1 MPEDD
6 EYNAKPEEASIFALA
21 QLGCTHPE
29 LDKRTRLVRGLEV
42 FGPER
47 TPFRFFPPRSPLLP
61 TTSPLLPTTRRS
73 NLVSSHASSD
83 FP

>member
-29 LDKRTRLVRGLEV
+29 LDKRTPCPLQLFKPAKTPLFLLKTIVGCCGLI
-42 FGPER
+42 
-47 TPFRFFPPRSPLLP
+47 SPG
-61 TTSPLLPTTRRS
+61 SICR
-73 NLVSSHASSD
+73 
-83 FP
+83 

>member
-29 LDKRTRLVRGLEV
+29 LEKKSRLVRGLEV
-42 FGPER
+42 FAPELHAP
-47 TPFRFFPPRSPLLP
+47 PFLYSLFYPSCPR
-61 TTSPLLPTTRRS
+61 
-73 NLVSSHASSD
+73 HAAQT
-83 FP
+83 